1 MGWELVEG
9 QHTFKWYGR
18 YVGDYRAF
26 EKQLADLGIKVEDYG
41 KCDHAIRV
49 PGAEYEI
56 GLVQKGNRFVPLWD
70 AWREGG
76 LNTITHNNGMGGFLQ
91 AYATEKAKLEAR
103 RKGYQVTERKLP
115 NGSIR
120 LEVVV
125 P

>member
-1 MGWELVEG
+1 MLNK
-9 QHTFKWYGR
+9 QTFKWYG
-18 YVGDYRAF
+18 YSVVDYKEF

-41 KCDHAIRV
+41 KCDLAIKV

-70 AWREGG
+70 TWQSGG
-76 LNTITHNNGMGGFLQ
+76 LSTITHESGMGGFLA
-91 AYATEKAKLEAR
+91 AYAVEKAKLEAR

-115 NGSIR
+115 NGNIK
-120 LEVVV
+120 LEVAI